1 LDEVPDAPLEDG
13 GDEPE
18 KAAQDLPIPE
28 DPSGEEGED
37 LEEKMGELSV
47 TKE

>member
-1 LDEVPDAPLEDG
+1 LEDG

-28 DPSGEEGED
+28 VLTGEEGED
-37 LEEKMGELSV
+37 LEEKLGELSV
-47 TKE
+47 SKE